1 MVPAGTAA
9 PARPGKKAP
18 AQKKE
23 ANLHF
28 AVHGNEDMVGVMV
41 SDVKAGQD
49 CTGWNMETDETIKMK
64 ANHDIPLG
72 HKIALLDIADGNTV
86 IKYGVGI
93 GKATQAIKKGDWVH
107 THNLKTA
114 RW

>member
-1 MVPAGTAA
+1 MVPPGTAA
-9 PARPGKKAP
+9 PPRPGKKAP

-23 ANLHF
+23 TALHF
-28 AVHGNEDMVGVMV
+28 AVHGKEDMVGVMV
-41 SDVKAGQD
+41 ADVNAGQE
-49 CTGWNMETDETIKMK
+49 CTGWNMDTDETIKMK

-72 HKIALLDIADGNTV
+72 HKIALLDIPQGNTV

-93 GKATQAIKKGDWVH
+93 GKATSAIKKGDWVH

>member
-1 MVPAGTAA
+1 MVPSGTAA
-9 PARPGKKAP
+9 PERPGKEAP
-18 AQKKE
+18 PQRQDTG
-23 ANLHF
+23 LHF
-28 AVHGNEDMVGVMV
+28 AVHGNDDMVGVMV
-41 SDVKAGQD
+41 ADVKAGQD
-49 CTGWNMETDETIKMK
+49 VTGWNMETDETLQSK

-72 HKIALLDIADGNTV
+72 HKIALMDIAQGNTV
-86 IKYGVGI
+86 IKYGVSI